1 MKNKIVVDN
10 SELFEKFKYSIGSR
24 VKFDEVDSFG
34 VVHNIKYLYWLEWAR
49 LEYFRHIG
57 IKIHKHTVIRDFPV
71 MVVRNEIDYLN
82 MSEYD
87 DEYIV
92 YTRVAKVKN
101 SSLIFENIIAL
112 KDGTVLV
119 KAVSVLVHLNK
130 DKRPNRLPDNVRD
143 MIKSHEGDNVEFI
156 D

>member
-1 MKNKIVVDN
+1 MKNKNVIKNPEV
-10 SELFEKFKYSIGSR
+10 FEKFKFAIGSR

-87 DEYIV
+87 DEYTV
-92 YTRVAKVKN
+92 YTRVAKVRN
-101 SSLIFENIIAL
+101 SSLVFENIIAL
-112 KDGTVLV
+112 QDGTVLV

-130 DKRPNRLPDNVRD
+130 EKRPNRLPDSVRE
-143 MIKSHEGDNVEFI
+143 MIKVQEGDNVEFI